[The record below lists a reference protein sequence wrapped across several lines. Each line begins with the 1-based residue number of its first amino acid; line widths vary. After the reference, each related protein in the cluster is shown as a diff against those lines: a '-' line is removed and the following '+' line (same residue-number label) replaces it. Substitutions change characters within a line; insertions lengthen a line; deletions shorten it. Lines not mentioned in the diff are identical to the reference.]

1 MNATDAYLAS
11 SKAMDDVRRLNARFI
26 ENFVTNDVA
35 SHDALLHPKFIGVQS
50 DGTRIGRAS
59 YLKKW
64 EDGFDPDV
72 IVYWDVRDELI
83 TIIGNVALVRST
95 NRHVI
100 RHAGRD
106 DIGMTTYTDTYLYE
120 DGAWKCIQAQLTPI
134 AAGKEPADETI
145 VNVYLKGVRQEVK
158 RPRTVAEAV

>member
-11 SKAMDDVRRLNARFI
+11 SKAMDDLRRLNARFI
-26 ENFVTNDVA
+26 DNFVTNDVA
-35 SHDALLHPKFIGVQS
+35 SHDALLHRGFIGVQS
-50 DGTRIGRAS
+50 DGTRIDRAS

-95 NRHVI
+95 NKHVI
-100 RHAGRD
+100 RHDDRD
-106 DIGMTTYTDTYLYE
+106 EMGMTTYTDTYLYE
-120 DGAWKCIQAQLTPI
+120 DGAWKCIQAQITPI
-134 AAGKEPADETI
+134 AVGREPADKTI
-145 VNVYLKGVRQEVK
+145 VSVYLNGVRQEVEG
-158 RPRTVAEAV
+158 PANTAA